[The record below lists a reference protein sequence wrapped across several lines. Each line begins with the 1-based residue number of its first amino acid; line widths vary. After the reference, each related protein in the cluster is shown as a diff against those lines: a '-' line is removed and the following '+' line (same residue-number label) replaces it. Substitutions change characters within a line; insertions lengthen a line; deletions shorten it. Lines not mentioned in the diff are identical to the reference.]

1 MQKLFFITYSELS
14 ETNLWTYWT
23 YQNRFVDLLE
33 TSLCQESKGFVSLSE
48 VGLRPTSLNLTN
60 TFEGDGLTKLVCGP
74 MC

>member
-1 MQKLFFITYSELS
+1 MDLLDIS
-14 ETNLWTYWT
+14 ETVIRNW
-23 YQNRFVDLLE
+23 FVDLLE